1 MIIIV
6 RVQERGLL
14 PCCVYLE
21 FFLVMKLFVSVKHQS
36 ILVLQM
42 HINIRWSRGSHFLR
56 SWRSGLCRSRMS
68 SWFGTCGLCPAG
80 LYPSRCRWNN
90 FLNRC
95 SAGTGGARVCVA
107 GYCYGCCWSCSCY
120 CLNCYWGYSS
130 GWIFGVSAAR

>member
-42 HINIRWSRGSHFLR
+42 HINIRWSHDSPYLR
-56 SWRSGLCRSRMS
+56 SWRNGLCRSRMS
-68 SWFGTCGLCPAG
+68 SWFGTCFQNP
-80 LYPSRCRWNN
+80 
-90 FLNRC
+90 
-95 SAGTGGARVCVA
+95 
-107 GYCYGCCWSCSCY
+107 
-120 CLNCYWGYSS
+120 
-130 GWIFGVSAAR
+130 